1 MKKII
6 VLVFCSALLVSSA
19 NAARLPRI
27 LKTPK
32 TCKVV
37 KVEGKDVEK
46 SYTLRCK
53 KPLSKRMRGWVLIDK
68 RRFGKLQDR
77 EWVSRRGNWRLVE
90 ESVCRLKACK
100 VKRITV
106 FNIVGC

>member
-6 VLVFCSALLVSSA
+6 ALVFCSMLVATTAS
-19 NAARLPRI
+19 AARLPRV

-37 KVEGKDVEK
+37 EKKQRGLEK
-46 SYTLRCK
+46 SYIIVCGM
-53 KPLSKRMRGWVLIDK
+53 PLPKRMRGWVFFQKTRSNK
-68 RRFGKLQDR
+68 RRLR
-77 EWVSRRGNWRLVE
+77 EWISRRGNWRLVE
-90 ESVCRLKACK
+90 ESMCRLKTCK
-100 VKRITV
+100 VKKITV